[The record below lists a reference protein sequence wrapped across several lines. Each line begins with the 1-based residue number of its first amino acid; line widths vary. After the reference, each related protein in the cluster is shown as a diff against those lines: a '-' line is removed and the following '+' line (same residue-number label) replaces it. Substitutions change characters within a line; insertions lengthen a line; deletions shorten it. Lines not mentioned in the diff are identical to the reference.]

1 MARIAEV
8 GVVSRPE
15 AEAETETEMDSGFAW
30 LFRDEY
36 PSVVRTAYLIL
47 GDREAAEDVAQEAF
61 VRLYAR
67 WRRISRYDR
76 PGAWVRRVAIRLASR
91 TRRRPRALA
100 LLPEHP
106 GPVESSAD
114 PDLRRALLQLPL
126 NQRATI
132 VLHYLEDL
140 PVQEVAEM
148 MGIAASTAKVHL
160 HRARKRL
167 ATLLGE
173 ETNDVAG

>member
-1 MARIAEV
+1 MMATEV
-8 GVVSRPE
+8 GAIRE
-15 AEAETETEMDSGFAW
+15 ADADSAFAW

-36 PSVVRTAYLIL
+36 PAIVRTAYLML

-67 WRRISRYDR
+67 WRRVSGYDR

-91 TRRRPRALA
+91 ARRRPSTLS
-100 LLPEHP
+100 LLPEQP
-106 GPVESSAD
+106 GRSDPQAD
-114 PDLRRALLQLPL
+114 PDLRRALLSLPPS
-126 NQRATI
+126 QRAAV

-140 PVQEVAEM
+140 PVAQVAET
-148 MGIAASTAKVHL
+148 MGVATSTAKVHL

>member
-1 MARIAEV
+1 MAEITEV
-8 GVVSRPE
+8 AVKVRWDVE
-15 AEAETETEMDSGFAW
+15 ADDSAFAW

-36 PSVVRTAYLIL
+36 PAIVRTAYLML

-67 WRRISRYDR
+67 WRRVSRYER

-91 TRRRPRALA
+91 ARGRPRAATLTEGPA
-100 LLPEHP
+100 RPEP
-106 GPVESSAD
+106 TTD
-114 PDLRRALLQLPL
+114 PDLRLALLALPA
-126 NQRATI
+126 NQRAAV

-140 PVQEVAEM
+140 PVAEVAVL
-148 MGIAASTAKVHL
+148 MGCAPSTAKVHL

-167 ATLLGE
+167 AELLGE
-173 ETNDVAG
+173 ETNDVA

>member
-1 MARIAEV
+1 MMAQEV
-8 GVVSRPE
+8 GLTSRV
-15 AEAETETEMDSGFAW
+15 ETETESAFAW

-36 PSVVRTAYLIL
+36 PAIVRTAYLML

-67 WRRISRYDR
+67 WRKVSRYDR
-76 PGAWVRRVAIRLASR
+76 PGAWVRRVAIREASR
-91 TRRRPRALA
+91 ARRRPRALA
-100 LLPEHP
+100 LAPEQP
-106 GPVESSAD
+106 GAAEPPAD
-114 PDLRRALLQLPL
+114 LDLRRALLSLPP
-126 NQRATI
+126 NQRAAV

-140 PVQEVAEM
+140 PLAQVAEL
-148 MGIAASTAKVHL
+148 MGVATSTAKVHL

-167 ATLLGE
+167 AMLLGE

>member
-1 MARIAEV
+1 MAQEV
-8 GVVSRPE
+8 GLTSRV
-15 AEAETETEMDSGFAW
+15 ETETESAFAW

-36 PSVVRTAYLIL
+36 PAIVRTAYLML

-67 WRRISRYDR
+67 WRKVSRYER
-76 PGAWVRRVAIRLASR
+76 PGAWVRRVAIREASR
-91 TRRRPRALA
+91 ARRRPRALA
-100 LLPEHP
+100 LAPEQP
-106 GPVESSAD
+106 GLAETSAD
-114 PDLRRALLQLPL
+114 LDLRRALLSLPP
-126 NQRATI
+126 NQRAAI

-140 PVQEVAEM
+140 PLAQVAEL
-148 MGIAASTAKVHL
+148 MGVATSTAKVHL

-167 ATLLGE
+167 ALLLGE

>member
-1 MARIAEV
+1 MAQEV
-8 GVVSRPE
+8 GLTSRV
-15 AEAETETEMDSGFAW
+15 ETETESAFAW

-36 PSVVRTAYLIL
+36 PAIVRTAYLML

-67 WRRISRYDR
+67 WRKVSRYDR
-76 PGAWVRRVAIRLASR
+76 PGAWVRRVAIREASR
-91 TRRRPRALA
+91 ARRRPRALA
-100 LLPEHP
+100 LVPEQP
-106 GPVESSAD
+106 GAAEAPAD
-114 PDLRRALLQLPL
+114 LDLRRALLSLPP
-126 NQRATI
+126 NQRAAV

-140 PVQEVAEM
+140 PLSQVAEL
-148 MGIAASTAKVHL
+148 MGVATSTAKVHL

-167 ATLLGE
+167 ALLLGE

>member
-1 MARIAEV
+1 MAQEV
-8 GVVSRPE
+8 GVTSRV
-15 AEAETETEMDSGFAW
+15 ETETESAFAW

-36 PSVVRTAYLIL
+36 PAIVRTAYLML

-67 WRRISRYDR
+67 WRKVSRYER
-76 PGAWVRRVAIRLASR
+76 PGAWVRRVAIREASR
-91 TRRRPRALA
+91 ARRRPRALVVA
-100 LLPEHP
+100 PEQP
-106 GPVESSAD
+106 GPAEPPAD
-114 PDLRRALLQLPL
+114 LDLRRALLSLPP
-126 NQRATI
+126 NQRAAV

-140 PVQEVAEM
+140 PVAQIAELMGVAT
-148 MGIAASTAKVHL
+148 STAKVHL

-167 ATLLGE
+167 AMLLGE

>member
-1 MARIAEV
+1 LT
-8 GVVSRPE
+8 SRV
-15 AEAETETEMDSGFAW
+15 ETETETESAFAW

-36 PSVVRTAYLIL
+36 PAIVRTAYLML

-67 WRRISRYDR
+67 WRKVSRYDR
-76 PGAWVRRVAIRLASR
+76 PGAWVRRVAIREASR
-91 TRRRPRALA
+91 ARRKPRALA
-100 LLPEHP
+100 LAPEQP
-106 GPVESSAD
+106 GGAETPAD
-114 PDLRRALLQLPL
+114 LDLRRALLSLPS
-126 NQRATI
+126 NQRAAI

-140 PVQEVAEM
+140 PLAQVAEL
-148 MGIAASTAKVHL
+148 MGVATSTAKVHL

-167 ATLLGE
+167 ALLLGE